1 VRFVDTNVFIRY
13 LTRDNEKKAA
23 ACFEL
28 FQRVKVGEGQITTC
42 EAIVSEI
49 VYVLSSRAT
58 YGLSHAEVR
67 ARLTPLLALRGLKL
81 AHKRVYQRALD
92 NYAEHPT
99 LDFED
104 AVAVAHMQRQKQTE
118 LYSYD
123 RDFDRLSGVRRL
135 EP

>member
-1 VRFVDTNVFIRY
+1 VRFLDTNVFIRY
-13 LTRDNEKKAA
+13 LTRDDEKKAA

-28 FQRVKVGEGQITTC
+28 FQRVKRGAEQVTTC
-42 EAIVSEI
+42 EAIVTEV

-58 YGLSHAEVR
+58 YSLSHAEVR
-67 ARLTPLLALRGLKL
+67 ARLLPLLGLRGLKL
-81 AHKRVYQRALD
+81 PNKRVYQRALD
-92 NYAEHPT
+92 IYVDQPA

-104 AVAVAHMQRQKQTE
+104 ALLGAHMQRTKWRE

-123 RDFDRLSGVRRL
+123 RDFDRVTEVRRV

>member
-1 VRFVDTNVFIRY
+1 VRFLDTNIFIRY
-13 LTRDNEKKAA
+13 LTRDDQRKAA

-28 FQRVKVGEGQITTC
+28 FQRVKRGEEQVTTC

-49 VYVLSSRAT
+49 VYVLSSKAT
-58 YGLSHAEVR
+58 YGLSHADVR
-67 ARLTPLLALRGLKL
+67 ARLSPLLALRGLKL

-92 NYAEHPT
+92 LYAEQPS

-104 AVAVAHMQRQKQTE
+104 TLAAAHMERQKLSE

-123 RDFDRLSGVRRL
+123 RDLDRVTGVQRI